1 MEEEEEIKITE
12 EELDE
17 IYRYIE
23 FDYDNMT
30 EEELLMWKTF
40 LEKFDPNFYDY

>member
-1 MEEEEEIKITE
+1 MEEEEIKITE